1 MERGVGL
8 VLTRRLKNKRRL
20 TIKKGPGIVIDQCT
34 VGLRWLVRVRAVP
47 MGPRSCWKGCR
58 KRGGGGGGRGGG
70 GCGGRGGEKGGGGGR
85 VSTDEAT
92 PKKKKAWKLLST
104 NMQLAIDASC
114 ESSGAHGSQVT
125 LEGLSK
131 RKQKQTG

>member
-1 MERGVGL
+1 MAYAGRGGPMGPMSHWRGCMERGVGL

-58 KRGGGGGGRGGG
+58 KRGGGG
-70 GCGGRGGEKGGGGGR
+70 R